1 MKNILLTTCLLVLCS
16 CMVSEA
22 IAQPFTLDKK
32 LKVVKLQ
39 LENQK
44 DWKGAKGIA
53 GVGKLS
59 QKGEFFYVKGASMF
73 QPIDVFLVG
82 PDGKNA
88 RMEIVKNNW
97 EDVELKGSTTDAP
110 DGIANL
116 KLRSYGDFGIRVYS
130 DTDEGDYQLVV
141 YASPE
146 VKNNLPS
153 PFVKKDGAKESA
165 GTKKS
170 EAIGDDKPNSVDSVG
185 QNKILWIA
193 GGIIAL
199 LVVIIVVLLKNK
211 KGKVL
216 ILLAPISILLQPTPL
231 FAQSWQ
237 MQKHLSQIKEIM
249 ESKNAENIL
258 KKLKELKE
266 QGVSIKELLEAYT
279 GIGDCMDLPMPPG
292 MPSIPSFCPD
302 EEEGAAST
310 VSDSRGDCAR
320 CFVEARGEF
329 EKVRYNLEQLRV
341 IYKCTKDFSKKAIA
355 FGDNTSGIHA
365 VSGLAWQAQKVKI
378 EGSVKDMEKAYDLKY
393 TELIGKLQ
401 ESLIALAVCE
411 EQFGT
416 PDWYDRY
423 GYMFY
428 EFVKEKYKR
437 SGE

>member
-153 PFVKKDGAKESA
+153 PFVKKDAATENGDS
-165 GTKKS
+165 KKT
-170 EAIGDDKPNSVDSVG
+170 ETTGDDKPNAVNSGG

-199 LVVIIVVLLKNK
+199 LIVIIVVLLKNK
-211 KGKVL
+211 KGRTLMVL
-216 ILLAPISILLQPTPL
+216 VPVSMLLQPTLL

-237 MQKHLSQIKEIM
+237 MQKHLSQLKEIM

-355 FGDNTSGIHA
+355 FGDNTSGVHA
-365 VSGLAWQAQKVKI
+365 ISGLAWQAQKVKI

>member
-1 MKNILLTTCLLVLCS
+1 MKNILQPICLLVLC
-16 CMVSEA
+16 CCLVSQA
-22 IAQPFTLDKK
+22 NAQPFTLDKK

-97 EDVELKGSTTDAP
+97 EDIELKGSTTDAP

-153 PFVKKDGAKESA
+153 PFVKMDAAKENTDS
-165 GTKKS
+165 KKT
-170 EAIGDDKPNSVDSVG
+170 EATGDDNSNAVNSGG

-193 GGIIAL
+193 GGIIAV
-199 LVVIIVVLLKNK
+199 LVVIILVLLKNK
-211 KGKVL
+211 KGKTL

-258 KKLKELKE
+258 EKLKELKE

-292 MPSIPSFCPD
+292 MPSIPSFCAE

-320 CFVEARGEF
+320 CFVEARAEF

-341 IYKCTKDFSKKAIA
+341 IFKCTKDFSKKAIA

-378 EGSVKDMEKAYDLKY
+378 ETSVKDMEKAYDLKY
-393 TELIGKLQ
+393 TELIGQLQ
-401 ESLIALAVCE
+401 ESLFELAVCE

-416 PDWYDRY
+416 RDWYDRY

>member
-1 MKNILLTTCLLVLCS
+1 MKNILLTSCFLVLCC
-16 CMVSEA
+16 CMVSNA
-22 IAQPFTLDKK
+22 VAQPFTLDKK

-59 QKGEFFYVKGASMF
+59 PKGEFFYVKGASMF

-97 EDVELKGSTTDAP
+97 EDIELKGSTTDAP

-153 PFVKKDGAKESA
+153 PFVKMDAAKENTDS
-165 GTKKS
+165 KKT
-170 EAIGDDKPNSVDSVG
+170 EATVDDNSNAVNSGG

-193 GGIIAL
+193 GGIIAVL
-199 LVVIIVVLLKNK
+199 LLIILVLLKNK
-211 KGKVL
+211 KGKTL

-231 FAQSWQ
+231 YAQSWQ

-292 MPSIPSFCPD
+292 MPSIPSFCAE

-320 CFVEARGEF
+320 CFVEARAEF
-329 EKVRYNLEQLRV
+329 EKVRHNLEQLRV

-378 EGSVKDMEKAYDLKY
+378 EASVKDMEKAYDLKY
-393 TELIGKLQ
+393 VELIGKLQ
-401 ESLIALAVCE
+401 ESLIALANCE

-416 PDWYDRY
+416 RDWYDRY

>member
-1 MKNILLTTCLLVLCS
+1 MKHILLTTCFLALCC

-88 RMEIVKNNW
+88 RLEIVKNNW
-97 EDVELKGSTTDAP
+97 EDIELKGSTTDSP

-153 PFVKKDGAKESA
+153 PFVKMEGKKEKPSSKNSA
-165 GTKKS
+165 ATG
-170 EAIGDDKPNSVDSVG
+170 EEKPKTENVGGQSNS
-185 QNKILWIA
+185 IWIA
-193 GGIIAL
+193 GGIIAVL
-199 LVVIIVVLLKNK
+199 LVIILVLLKNK
-211 KGKVL
+211 KGKTL

>member
-1 MKNILLTTCLLVLCS
+1 MKNILLTTCLLVLCC
-16 CMVSEA
+16 CMLSQA

-59 QKGEFFYVKGASMF
+59 PKGEFFYVKGASMF

-97 EDVELKGSTTDAP
+97 EDIELKGSTTDAP

-153 PFVKKDGAKESA
+153 PFVKMEGAKESA
-165 GTKKS
+165 SSKKS
-170 EAIGDDKPNSVDSVG
+170 AAAGEEKPKTEDTDG
-185 QNKILWIA
+185 QSNIIWIA
-193 GGIIAL
+193 GGIIAV
-199 LVVIIVVLLKNK
+199 LVVIILILLKNK
-211 KGKVL
+211 KGKTL

-292 MPSIPSFCPD
+292 MPSIPSFCAE

>member
-97 EDVELKGSTTDAP
+97 EDIELKASTTDAP

-153 PFVKKDGAKESA
+153 PFVKME
-165 GTKKS
+165 GTK
-170 EAIGDDKPNSVDSVG
+170 EKPKTENADG
-185 QNKILWIA
+185 QSNILWMA
-193 GGIIAL
+193 GGIIVLL
-199 LVVIIVVLLKNK
+199 LVII
-211 KGKVL
+211 
-216 ILLAPISILLQPTPL
+216 
-231 FAQSWQ
+231 
-237 MQKHLSQIKEIM
+237 H
-249 ESKNAENIL
+249 
-258 KKLKELKE
+258 
-266 QGVSIKELLEAYT
+266 
-279 GIGDCMDLPMPPG
+279 
-292 MPSIPSFCPD
+292 
-302 EEEGAAST
+302 
-310 VSDSRGDCAR
+310 
-320 CFVEARGEF
+320 
-329 EKVRYNLEQLRV
+329 
-341 IYKCTKDFSKKAIA
+341 
-355 FGDNTSGIHA
+355 
-365 VSGLAWQAQKVKI
+365 
-378 EGSVKDMEKAYDLKY
+378 
-393 TELIGKLQ
+393 
-401 ESLIALAVCE
+401 
-411 EQFGT
+411 
-416 PDWYDRY
+416 
-423 GYMFY
+423 
-428 EFVKEKYKR
+428 
-437 SGE
+437 

>member
-1 MKNILLTTCLLVLCS
+1 MKNILQPICLLVLC
-16 CMVSEA
+16 CCLVSQA
-22 IAQPFTLDKK
+22 NAQPFTLDKK

-97 EDVELKGSTTDAP
+97 EDIELKGSTTDAP

-153 PFVKKDGAKESA
+153 PFVKMRDAKEKPAS
-165 GTKKS
+165 KKS
-170 EAIGDDKPNSVDSVG
+170 VATGEEKPKTEDTDG
-185 QNKILWIA
+185 QSNIIWIA
-193 GGIIAL
+193 GGIIAV
-199 LVVIIVVLLKNK
+199 LVVIILVLLKNK
-211 KGKVL
+211 KGKTL

-237 MQKHLSQIKEIM
+237 MQKHLSQLKEIM

-292 MPSIPSFCPD
+292 MPAIPSFCAE
-302 EEEGAAST
+302 EEEGATST

-320 CFVEARGEF
+320 CFVEARAEF

-378 EGSVKDMEKAYDLKY
+378 EASVKDMEKAYDLKY

-401 ESLIALAVCE
+401 ESLFELAVCE

-416 PDWYDRY
+416 RDWYDRY

>member
-97 EDVELKGSTTDAP
+97 EDVELKGSTTDAT

-153 PFVKKDGAKESA
+153 PFVKME
-165 GTKKS
+165 GTK
-170 EAIGDDKPNSVDSVG
+170 EKPKTGNADRQS
-185 QNKILWIA
+185 NILWMA
-193 GGIIAL
+193 GGIIVLL
-199 LVVIIVVLLKNK
+199 LVIILMLLKNK
-211 KGKVL
+211 KGKTL

-355 FGDNTSGIHA
+355 FGDNTSGVHA
-365 VSGLAWQAQKVKI
+365 ISGLAWQAQKVKI